1 MKRSIFSFR
10 NEDGSAL
17 IVAVLILLL
26 CTIIGIF
33 ATNTSTIEIQ
43 ISGNDKFHKI
53 AFYCADSG
61 VYTVPKLIS
70 PIIDVKG
77 DPYPLSSAFTLSNF
91 NNGAADAFYK
101 KLAFGKTPYPHIEF
115 DVGNDNHVVEVIVKK
130 LRSTNLVGG
139 GVEFA
144 AASEGA
150 GVGGLKGIFY
160 GLDSVC
166 TRLQNTRSNVGA
178 QYLKV
183 TSAAGGM

>member
-10 NEDGSAL
+10 NEDGSTL
-17 IVAVLILLL
+17 IIVVLILLL
-26 CTIIGIF
+26 GTLIGIF

-53 AFYCADSG
+53 AFYGADSG

-77 DPYPLSSAFTLSNF
+77 DPYPLSSAFTLSDTS
-91 NNGAADAFYK
+91 ATDAFYK

-115 DVGNDNHVVEVIVKK
+115 DVGNSNHVDVVVEK
-130 LRSTNLVGG
+130 LGSTNLVGG

-144 AASEGA
+144 AASEGG

-166 TRLQNTRSNVGA
+166 TGLQNTRSNVGA

>member
-10 NEDGSAL
+10 NEDGSTL
-17 IVAVLILLL
+17 IIVVLILLL
-26 CTIIGIF
+26 GTLIGIF

-53 AFYCADSG
+53 AFYGADSG

-77 DPYPLSSAFTLSNF
+77 DSCPLSSAFTFNF
-91 NNGAADAFYK
+91 DTSVADAFYK
-101 KLAFGKTPYPHIEF
+101 KLAFGSIPHPHILF
-115 DVGNDNHVVEVIVKK
+115 DVGNDNHVDVGVEK

-150 GVGGLKGIFY
+150 GVGGMKGIFY

-166 TRLQNTRSNVGA
+166 TRLQNSRSNVGA

>member
-53 AFYCADSG
+53 AFYGADSG

-77 DPYPLSSAFTLSNF
+77 DPYPLSSAFTLSDTS
-91 NNGAADAFYK
+91 ATDAFYK
-101 KLAFGKTPYPHIEF
+101 KLAFGKTPYPHIKF
-115 DVGNDNHVVEVIVKK
+115 DVGNDNHVVDVGVEK

-166 TRLQNTRSNVGA
+166 TRLQNTRSNVDA

>member
-10 NEDGSAL
+10 NEDGSTL
-17 IVAVLILLL
+17 IIAVLILLL
-26 CTIIGIF
+26 GTLIGIF
-33 ATNTSTIEIQ
+33 AINTSTIEIQ

-53 AFYCADSG
+53 AFYGADSG

-77 DPYPLSSAFTLSNF
+77 DAYPLSSAFKLSDTS
-91 NNGAADAFYK
+91 ATDAFYK
-101 KLAFGKTPYPHIEF
+101 KLAFGKTPYPCIEF
-115 DVGNDNHVVEVIVKK
+115 DVGNDNHVVKVIVEK

-139 GVEFA
+139 GAEFA

-166 TRLQNTRSNVGA
+166 TRLQNTRSNVVA

>member
-10 NEDGSAL
+10 NEDGSTL
-17 IVAVLILLL
+17 IIAVLILLL
-26 CTIIGIF
+26 GTLIGIF

-53 AFYCADSG
+53 AFYGADSG

-91 NNGAADAFYK
+91 NNSATDAFYK

-115 DVGNDNHVVEVIVKK
+115 DVGNDNHVDVEVKK

-166 TRLQNTRSNVGA
+166 TGLQNTRSNVGA

>member
-17 IVAVLILLL
+17 IIVVLTLLL
-26 CTIIGIF
+26 GTLIGIC
-33 ATNTSTIEIQ
+33 ATITSTIEIQ

-53 AFYCADSG
+53 AFYGADSG

-70 PIIDVKG
+70 PIIDV
-77 DPYPLSSAFTLSNF
+77 T
-91 NNGAADAFYK
+91 DAFYK
-101 KLAFGKTPYPHIEF
+101 KLAFGKTPYPHIKF
-115 DVGNDNHVVEVIVKK
+115 DVGNDNHVVEVIVEK

-160 GLDSVC
+160 GLDSFC

>member
-10 NEDGSAL
+10 NEDGSTL

-26 CTIIGIF
+26 CTIIGIA

-53 AFYCADSG
+53 AFYGADSG

-77 DPYPLSSAFTLSNF
+77 DPYPLSSAFTLSDTS
-91 NNGAADAFYK
+91 ATDAFYK
-101 KLAFGKTPYPHIEF
+101 KLAFGNIPYPHIKF
-115 DVGNDNHVVEVIVKK
+115 DVGNDNHVVKVIVEK

-166 TRLQNTRSNVGA
+166 TRLQNSRSNVGA

>member
-17 IVAVLILLL
+17 LVAVLILLL
-26 CTIIGIF
+26 CTIIGIA

-53 AFYCADSG
+53 AFYGADSG

-77 DPYPLSSAFTLSNF
+77 DPYPLSSAFTLSDTS
-91 NNGAADAFYK
+91 ATDAFYK
-101 KLAFGKTPYPHIEF
+101 KLAFGSIPYPHIKF
-115 DVGNDNHVVEVIVKK
+115 DVGNDNHVKVIVEK

-150 GVGGLKGIFY
+150 GVGGMKGIFY

-166 TRLQNTRSNVGA
+166 TRLQNSRSNVGA

>member
-1 MKRSIFSFR
+1 
-10 NEDGSAL
+10 
-17 IVAVLILLL
+17 V
-26 CTIIGIF
+26 T
-33 ATNTSTIEIQ
+33 
-43 ISGNDKFHKI
+43 
-53 AFYCADSG
+53 
-61 VYTVPKLIS
+61 
-70 PIIDVKG
+70 
-77 DPYPLSSAFTLSNF
+77 
-91 NNGAADAFYK
+91 DAFYK
-101 KLAFGKTPYPHIEF
+101 KLAFGKTPYPHIKF
-115 DVGNDNHVVEVIVKK
+115 DVGNDNHVVEVIVEK

-160 GLDSVC
+160 GLDSFC

>member
-10 NEDGSAL
+10 NEDGSTL

-26 CTIIGIF
+26 CTIIGIA

-53 AFYCADSG
+53 AFYGADSG

-77 DPYPLSSAFTLSNF
+77 DPYPLSSAFKLSHTS
-91 NNGAADAFYK
+91 ATDAFYK
-101 KLAFGKTPYPHIEF
+101 KLAFGKIPYPDIEF
-115 DVGNDNHVVEVIVKK
+115 DVGNDNHVVKVIVEK

-160 GLDSVC
+160 GLDSFC
-166 TRLQNTRSNVGA
+166 TRLQNTRSNIGA

>member
-1 MKRSIFSFR
+1 MKRSIFFFR
-10 NEDGSAL
+10 NEDGSTL
-17 IVAVLILLL
+17 IIAVLILLL
-26 CTIIGIF
+26 GTLIGIF
-33 ATNTSTIEIQ
+33 ATNTSIIEIQ

-53 AFYCADSG
+53 AFYGADSG

-77 DPYPLSSAFTLSNF
+77 DSYPLSSAFTFNF
-91 NNGAADAFYK
+91 DTSAADAFYK
-101 KLAFGKTPYPHIEF
+101 KLAFAQPPSSQPHIKF
-115 DVGNDNHVVEVIVKK
+115 DVGNDNHVDVGVEK

-150 GVGGLKGIFY
+150 GVGGMKGIFY

-166 TRLQNTRSNVGA
+166 IRPQNSISNVGA